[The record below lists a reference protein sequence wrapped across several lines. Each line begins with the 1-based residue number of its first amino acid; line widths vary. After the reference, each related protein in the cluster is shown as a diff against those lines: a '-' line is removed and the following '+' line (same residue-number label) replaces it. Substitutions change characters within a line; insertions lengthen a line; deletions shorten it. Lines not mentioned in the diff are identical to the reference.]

1 MERSGA
7 RFIVFEGLDGSGKS
21 TCAAEVARRIGAEL
35 MTTPSPRVRRYRD
48 DLIDALGESQE
59 ARQLFYLATVFAASR
74 EIERLLAL
82 GRSVVLDRYFLS
94 TQAYAAFRGSGLA
107 SKEVDAVEGLLVPAH
122 VTVYLDTPLAVRVG
136 RLRRRGMSEADL
148 ETMTVA
154 ADQRLREEHER
165 RSRLGVVGRW
175 VRVEGGGEVEEVV
188 ARVCRA
194 LREFES

>member
-7 RFIVFEGLDGSGKS
+7 KFIVFEGLDGSGKS

-48 DLIDALGESQE
+48 ELIDALGESQE

-74 EIERLLAL
+74 EIGALLRE

-107 SKEVDAVEGLLVPAH
+107 NDEVDAVERSLVPAD
-122 VTVYLDTPLAVRVG
+122 VTVYLDTPLAVRVD

-148 ETMTVA
+148 ETMTVG

-175 VRVEGGGEVEEVV
+175 LRVEGGGDVDEVV
-188 ARVCRA
+188 EQVLGELGRVG
-194 LREFES
+194 

>member
-74 EIERLLAL
+74 EVEKLLAL

-94 TQAYAAFRGSGLA
+94 TQAYAAFRGSQVA
-107 SKEVDAVEGLLVPAH
+107 THEVDVVERFLVPAH
-122 VTVYLDTPLAVRVG
+122 LTVYLDTSLAVRVE

-175 VRVEGGGEVEEVV
+175 VRVEGGGEVDEV
-188 ARVCRA
+188 AERVCRA
-194 LREFES
+194 LRDFES